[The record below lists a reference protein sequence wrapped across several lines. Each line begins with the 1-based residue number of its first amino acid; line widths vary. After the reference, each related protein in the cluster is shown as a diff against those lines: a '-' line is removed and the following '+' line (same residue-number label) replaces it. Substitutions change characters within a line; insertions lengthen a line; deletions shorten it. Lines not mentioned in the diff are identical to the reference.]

1 MTLTILMEKI
11 SQHLS
16 KEFSIVRLYL
26 DDLEAINEI
35 LSQMEGSVTWTTE
48 TYKFDS
54 LNELL
59 DNYKL
64 PAIHKLV
71 IESRVPYVTIEL
83 RHFRSTVTVVSYEPR
98 DEGIFTQLNKIL
110 QNSQSKYQYLF
121 STKFFWI
128 LMIIFFLALYGIEP
142 EIHPGIYGTY
152 LALAFSLSFYGGWI
166 KAYKNTKIK
175 LINRHEEKNFWAR
188 NKDQIIL
195 IVIGA
200 LLGSLLTYLIQLI
213 SGK

>member
-1 MTLTILMEKI
+1 MNGHLLNAVSLALTLLMEKI

-16 KEFSIVRLYL
+16 KEFSIVRLYF

-59 DNYKL
+59 DNYKM

-71 IESRVPYVTIEL
+71 IESRVPYVTIDL
-83 RHFRSTVTVVSYEPR
+83 RHYRSTVTVVSYEPR

-110 QNSQSKYQYLF
+110 RNSQSKYQYLF
-121 STKFFWI
+121 SGK
-128 LMIIFFLALYGIEP
+128 
-142 EIHPGIYGTY
+142 
-152 LALAFSLSFYGGWI
+152 
-166 KAYKNTKIK
+166 
-175 LINRHEEKNFWAR
+175 
-188 NKDQIIL
+188 
-195 IVIGA
+195 
-200 LLGSLLTYLIQLI
+200 GSV
-213 SGK
+213 